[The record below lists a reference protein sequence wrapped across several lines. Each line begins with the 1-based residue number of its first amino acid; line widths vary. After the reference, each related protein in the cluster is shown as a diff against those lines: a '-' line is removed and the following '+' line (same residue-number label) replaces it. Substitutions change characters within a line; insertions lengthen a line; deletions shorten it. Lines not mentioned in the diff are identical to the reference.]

1 MSVAERLKESKLIRG
16 LRAKR
21 LRPATL
27 KSQSESVQSCY
38 HNREDTTAAAAG
50 EEAEG
55 WPPTHHDSSIQQYSL
70 QCIHR
75 FSSVHSVRI
84 ISLLTMITEVN

>member
-38 HNREDTTAAAAG
+38 HNREDTTAAAG

-55 WPPTHHDSSIQQYSL
+55 WPPTHIMTPLFNNILYSVFIDSALFTLSE
-70 QCIHR
+70 
-75 FSSVHSVRI
+75 SSHY
-84 ISLLTMITEVN
+84 